1 MAVNQKIMYFN
12 SVASVR
18 DFSRDNLYRVTL
30 CNIGDRGEIL
40 KLEDEDL
47 VYCKGANLPSRENP
61 SAVVKYHGMDFHY
74 PMSTVKY

>member
-1 MAVNQKIMYFN
+1 MAVNQKIMDFN

-18 DFSRDNLYRVTL
+18 DFSRDNLYRITY
-30 CNIGDRGEIL
+30 CNIGNGLL
-40 KLEDEDL
+40 KLDEKDL
-47 VYCKGANLPSRENP
+47 VYCKGAVLPSRENP